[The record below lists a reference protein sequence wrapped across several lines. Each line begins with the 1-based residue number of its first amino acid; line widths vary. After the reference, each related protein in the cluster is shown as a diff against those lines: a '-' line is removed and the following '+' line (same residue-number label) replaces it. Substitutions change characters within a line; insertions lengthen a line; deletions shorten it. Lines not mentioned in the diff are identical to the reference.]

1 MLALNVKNV
10 GLYTFNN
17 TISDVPPGSMA
28 VAMNGVIDRPNVF
41 ETRRGFMQ
49 YGTSLSLPVNQYFS
63 FQNSIL
69 VHHASTMSYDSD
81 NAGTWIDYA
90 GTYDPPA
97 GVPRIRGVEA
107 NKNFYFLTSNG
118 VQKLQT
124 LTGTITKSGGIDAI
138 DFTGAVTGATGFL
151 ANNFQC
157 AYAVVWGYIDANG
170 NEILGNPSMFVYV
183 ANTSGGTRNVA
194 LTITIPA
201 EVTTSWFYQIY
212 RTVQSTT
219 SIPPGDNLQLAYQA
233 NPTAGEITAKSVAV
247 TDITPDSLLGT
258 FLYTSSAAQGPAAT
272 NDTPP
277 LANDICNFQGMTFY
291 FNCTTKQ
298 AVYITLLGTG
308 APNGIQVNDTVAV
321 VGTVTRTYT
330 GKAANNFAAQEFAVV
345 TSGTVASNIDA
356 TARNLVACINQ
367 DPGNTEIYAYYRA
380 TFTTGIGVIYL
391 KARDLSHAVFHLNSS
406 RSGAW
411 SPTIPATG
419 TTYPSSNNQV
429 LNGFYVSKQN
439 QPEAVPLSSLNF
451 IGSGNQQIYRALA
464 LRDAILVES
473 DAGLYRI
480 TGTSPSNITVT
491 PTDQTV
497 FIKGTETA
505 VKLNN
510 SVYSYSTQGVV
521 SVTDSAQIMSRNI
534 EGDLLSA
541 SSSVY
546 PNFATLS
553 FAVSYESD
561 RKYILFT
568 NSAPGDT
575 YSTIQYVYN
584 WITQSWTTWN
594 LQATAGF
601 VNPFDNKIYYAT
613 PAGVTMKE
621 RKSFTLGDYAD
632 AEYAVNII
640 STSGTSI
647 QLTDAANVSIGMSL
661 GQGVTLGSGGIS
673 SIVTSIDLM
682 TDIITVT
689 DNLIWAT
696 GAANVYT
703 PISTELTYQP
713 ISCGFPA
720 YLKRFARLVQFI
732 FSQANFDSIESRFN
746 TNMNPSSESV
756 TLEPTTSAG
765 FGTQPWGTF
774 NWGVSVP
781 GFQSIPTFL
790 PRNSQ
795 MCNWINISLR
805 LNQAFKNMACD
816 GLNMFYSFVSEVS
829 R

>member
-1 MLALNVKNV
+1 MLALNLKNV

-17 TISDVPPGSMA
+17 PISDVPPGSMA
-28 VAMNGVIDRPNVF
+28 IAMNGVIDRPNVF

-49 YGTSLSLPVNQYFS
+49 YGDTLSLPVNQYFGY
-63 FQNSIL
+63 QNAIL
-69 VHHASTMSYDSD
+69 VHHATTMSYDSD
-81 NAGTWIDYA
+81 NAGTWVDYA
-90 GTYDPPA
+90 GSYSPPP
-97 GVPRIRGVEA
+97 GVPRIRGIEA

-118 VQKLQT
+118 VQKLSA
-124 LTGTITKSGGIDAI
+124 LTGTIGKAGGIDAI
-138 DFTGAVTGATGFL
+138 DFTGAVTGGSGFL

-157 AYAVVWGYIDANG
+157 AYAVVWGYIDPNG

-212 RTVQSTT
+212 RTPQSAT

-233 NPTAGEITAKSVAV
+233 NPSAGDITAKSVSV

-308 APNGIQVNDTVAV
+308 APNGIQNDDTVSI
-321 VGTVTRTYT
+321 VGTSTLTYT
-330 GKAANNFAAQEFAVV
+330 GKAANDFPNQEFAVV
-345 TSGTVASNIDA
+345 TGGTVASNIDA
-356 TARNLVACINQ
+356 TARNLVAAINQ
-367 DPGNTEIYAYYRA
+367 DPNNTEVYAYYRA
-380 TFTTGIGVIYL
+380 TFTTNIGVIYL
-391 KARDLSHAVFHLNSS
+391 KARDLSHAVFHVQSS
-406 RSGAW
+406 RPAAW
-411 SPTIPATG
+411 SPPLPTSG

-464 LRDAILVES
+464 LRDAVLVES

-553 FAVSYESD
+553 FAISYESD

-601 VNPFDNKIYYAT
+601 VNPYDNKIYYST

-632 AEYAVNII
+632 AEFAVNII
-640 STSGTSI
+640 SSTGLSV

-673 SIVTSIDLM
+673 SIVTGIDIL
-682 TDIITVT
+682 TDIITVA
-689 DNLIWAT
+689 DDLDWAA
-696 GAANVYT
+696 GAASVYS
-703 PISTELTYQP
+703 PIDTELLYQP

-732 FSQANFDSIESRFN
+732 FSQANFENVEARFN
-746 TNMNPSSESV
+746 TNMSPSAETV
-756 TLEPTTSAG
+756 YLEPVTADG
-765 FGTQPWGTF
+765 FGTAPWGTF

-781 GFQSIPTFL
+781 GFQAIPTFL

-795 MCNWINISLR
+795 MCNWLNISLR
-805 LNQAFKNMACD
+805 LNQAFKNMSCD
-816 GLNMFYSFVSEVS
+816 GLNLFYSFVSEVS